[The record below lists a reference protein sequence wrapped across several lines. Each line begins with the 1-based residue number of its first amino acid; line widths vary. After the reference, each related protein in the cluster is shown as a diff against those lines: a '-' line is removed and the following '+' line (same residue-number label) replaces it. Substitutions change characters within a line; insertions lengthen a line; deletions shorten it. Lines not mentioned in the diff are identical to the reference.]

1 MFKFCEKYTFIT
13 GPKDN
18 KLMITMKIFIRKS
31 IVESFV
37 RLNAE
42 TRLTCIKNCD
52 LKNKRSEVG
61 SPECRSTYLQYQRK

>member
-1 MFKFCEKYTFIT
+1 
-13 GPKDN
+13 
-18 KLMITMKIFIRKS
+18 MITMKIFIRKS

-61 SPECRSTYLQYQRK
+61 SPECRSTYLQNQRK